1 MSLHSSRI
9 AREQFDVVRVRN
21 IPLKFWR
28 SSDDVSQQNVTKKKK
43 TIDCSPG
50 VVFFLSSG
58 GIPFIT
64 VHVGTGPWTGLP
76 FIPFIRPESNTV
88 RDRQVRTVGECPQ
101 QVDIHLPN
109 PIP

>member
-9 AREQFDVVRVRN
+9 AREQFDVVRVASSADEV
-21 IPLKFWR
+21 LAKFR
-28 SSDDVSQQNVTKKKK
+28 RKQERKK

-50 VVFFLSSG
+50 VVVFISSG

-76 FIPFIRPESNTV
+76 FITV
-88 RDRQVRTVGECPQ
+88 YQAGKQYRSSPLSRDYR
-101 QVDIHLPN
+101 
-109 PIP
+109 